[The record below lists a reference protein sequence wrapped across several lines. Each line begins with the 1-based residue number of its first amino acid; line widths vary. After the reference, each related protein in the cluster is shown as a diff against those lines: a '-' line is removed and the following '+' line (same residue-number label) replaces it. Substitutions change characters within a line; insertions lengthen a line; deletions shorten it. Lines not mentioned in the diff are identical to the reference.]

1 MRFERLGE
9 LDDISKAIDYESQ
22 AIAITPV
29 EDPSLPDKLGNLGA
43 TYSSRFEGLGDLC
56 DLEKSIEYI
65 SHAVALIPD
74 DQPNISLWLA
84 YLGNSYHTRF
94 ERFGQP
100 SDLDKAIEYKSRGFA
115 LAPEEDPC
123 FSSRLGSLA
132 TSLSLRSQC
141 MGVLNDLDQAI
152 EYESHALV
160 FTPKGHPHFS
170 QILANLAASHSYR
183 FRRLGELRDIDKAIE
198 YGSRALAL
206 TSDGGQ
212 PLVAVLQNIGSSFA
226 IRFQRLGELA
236 DLEKAIEYESRAL
249 ALTPEGNPQLPRKL
263 HNLATSLNFRFQ
275 CLGELDDLEQAIQH
289 ISRALT
295 YTPDDHTDMAMYLA
309 TLGVSRRSRFQ
320 LLDELSDI
328 ENAVECGSCALAM
341 IPDDHPQSCLW
352 QFNLGLSYCDYYCRS
367 NNPSHLQDS
376 LQYLRLSSKSPT
388 GSPKDKF
395 RHAHQWASLAAVE
408 SSLSCIEAYQ
418 TTIDLLPQFIWLG
431 ATTSQRYED
440 IKMTKTLAVDA
451 AFAAIRLFNPSLAL
465 EWLEHARCIVWKQHL
480 MLRSPLDQLQASKP
494 SLAARLQT
502 VAKQLHCASS
512 GSQESPILPPGPM
525 TAEYLSKQRHHLA
538 KEYDQLLAQVRTL
551 PGYEDFLGSISANR
565 LVRAARNGPIVA
577 IICHEDH
584 CDALIVRYD
593 CDVAHLPLP
602 DFSAQKAEQARSK
615 IEASLRRQ
623 GLRERGV
630 HIRREAGDQDDFTS
644 VLALLWYGIV
654 KPVLDALDFVTDGQT
669 DSLPHITWC
678 LTGASSFL
686 PLHAAG
692 DYSQLRSRAFDYVIC
707 SYVPTLSALLT
718 STPSTLSCNSRVLA
732 IAQQTTPGLKPLPG
746 TAKELAH
753 IKSHVDSNRVGYS
766 QLIDA
771 QATPS
776 SVLDAMEQHDWV
788 HLACHAHQ
796 NVNDPTKS
804 GFFLRDGVLDLV
816 AINRRSFEK
825 KGLAFLSACQTATG
839 DDALPD
845 EAVHLASGMLM
856 AGYSSVIATMW
867 SVVDEDAPFVADK
880 VYGEL
885 MKEGKLG
892 NGEAGR
898 ALHNAVAGLRE
909 RVGEKEFGRWVPYI
923 HIGS

>member
-1 MRFERLGE
+1 MRFERLSE
-9 LDDISKAIDYESQ
+9 LDDILKAIDYGSQ
-22 AIAITPV
+22 AIAMTPV
-29 EDPSLPDKLGNLGA
+29 EDPTLPDKLGSLGA
-43 TYSSRFEGLGDLC
+43 SYSSRFSGLGDLC
-56 DLEKSIEYI
+56 DLEKSIEYT
-65 SHAVALIPD
+65 SHAVTLTPD
-74 DQPNISLWLA
+74 DQPNISMWLSN
-84 YLGNSYHTRF
+84 LGASHHTRF

-100 SDLDKAIEYKSRGFA
+100 SDLEKMIEYKARAVVLAPKEEPHYSALLASLAASLSLRFQHTGVLGDLDKAIEY
-115 LAPEEDPC
+115 
-123 FSSRLGSLA
+123 
-132 TSLSLRSQC
+132 
-141 MGVLNDLDQAI
+141 
-152 EYESHALV
+152 ESCALV
-160 FTPKGHPHFS
+160 FIPESHPHFPHV
-170 QILANLAASHSYR
+170 LANLAVSHSNR
-183 FRRLGELRDIDKAIE
+183 FIRLGELGDIDKAIE
-198 YGSRALAL
+198 YGSRALAF
-206 TSDGGQ
+206 TSDGGTDF
-212 PLVAVLQNIGSSFA
+212 VGVLGNMGSFFGS
-226 IRFQRLGELA
+226 RFHCLGELV
-236 DLEKAIEYESRAL
+236 DIEKAIEYGSRAL
-249 ALTPEGNPQLPRKL
+249 ALTPEGNPQLPTKL
-263 HNLATSLNFRFQ
+263 HNLATSLNLRFKR
-275 CLGELDDLEQAIQH
+275 LGELDDLEQAIQY

-295 YTPDDHTDMAMYLA
+295 YTPDDHPDMVLYLA
-309 TLGVSRRSRFQ
+309 TLGSSRRSRFHQ
-320 LLDELSDI
+320 LDELSDI
-328 ENAVECGSCALAM
+328 EHAIECGSCALAM
-341 IPDDHPQSCLW
+341 IPDDHPQSCSW
-352 QFNLGLSYCDYYCRS
+352 QFNLALAYFDYYCCS
-367 NNPSHLQDS
+367 NNPSHLQDA
-376 LQYLRLSSKSPT
+376 LHYLRLSSKSPT
-388 GSPKDKF
+388 GSPRDRF
-395 RHAHQWASLAAVE
+395 RHAHQWAIIAAIE

-440 IKMTKTLAVDA
+440 IKMTKTLAIDA
-451 AFAAIRLFNPSLAL
+451 ASAAIRFFNPSLAL

-480 MLRSPLDQLQASKP
+480 MLRSPLDQLQASDS
-494 SLAARLQT
+494 SLAARLQSA
-502 VAKQLHCASS
+502 VNQLHSVSS
-512 GSQESPILPPGPM
+512 ELREWAITLRSPMIEEFFSQQ
-525 TAEYLSKQRHHLA
+525 QRYAA
-538 KEYDQLLAQVRTL
+538 KEYD
-551 PGYEDFLGSISANR
+551 
-565 LVRAARNGPIVA
+565 
-577 IICHEDH
+577 H
-584 CDALIVRYD
+584 
-593 CDVAHLPLP
+593 DVAHLPLP
-602 DFSAQKAEQARSK
+602 NFSAQKAEQARSK

-644 VLALLWYGIV
+644 VLALLWYDIV
-654 KPVLDALDFVTDGQT
+654 KPVLDALDFVTDVQI

-692 DYSQLRSRAFDYVIC
+692 DYSQLRSRAFDYAIC

-718 STPSTLSCNSRVLA
+718 LTPSTLSCNSRVLA
-732 IAQQTTPGLKPLPG
+732 IAQQVTPGLKPLPG

-766 QLIDA
+766 QLMDA

-804 GFFLRDGVLDLV
+804 GFFLHDGVLDLV
-816 AINRRSFEK
+816 AINRRLFEK

-839 DDALPD
+839 DDMLPD